1 MTTTPSVAADPATP
15 TPSLQRRV
23 TVIVVGLLAVL
34 LLILGVTIDVTLGVQ
49 ARRNL
54 HDRLVAATSRAD
66 ALAVAH
72 TPPGQ
77 LAAEL
82 NGGSVRALLVTAD
95 GATYGDPAI
104 SPDTTAGPTVP
115 PPPPPPHRPWLPPLL
130 GGPPPPYGP
139 PPPPPDGPP
148 PYGPPYGPP
157 PYGPP
162 PPPYGPPPPPP
173 AYGPP
178 PPPPPPPDATATV
191 AVHPLPTGGR
201 VILVA
206 DTTQTTQVTRQLRQL
221 MIGAGLVTLVVA
233 ALLLVA
239 ASRAALRPLERL
251 TELAKDITTGDRG
264 RRLRPDRADTELGR
278 AASAFDGMLD
288 ALEASEHR
296 ARRAAETAQ
305 RAETATRRFL
315 VDAAHELRTPIAG
328 IQAAAEQLASNAS
341 QEEADPAARRQY
353 RRATL
358 LLSDARRAGRL
369 VADMLDLSRIDA
381 GLPLDLQGTDLAA
394 IIAAEAERTAMLAPQ
409 LTITLPGLTALS
421 VQADPTRVAQILSNL
436 LDNARRHT
444 PPGGRISIDL
454 RRRDEPGAGGG
465 VAEVIVTDTGPGI
478 PDDEG
483 EHIFER
489 LVRLDT
495 GRARDLGG
503 AGLGLPIARALARA
517 HGGDLTNLPHAGGAQ
532 FRLTL
537 PTHAAG
543 HDAAAD
549 GTGTSDC

>member
-1 MTTTPSVAADPATP
+1 MITTPRVAADPATP

-34 LLILGVTIDVTLGVQ
+34 LLILGVIIDVTLGVQ

-66 ALAVAH
+66 ALAAVH

-82 NGGSVRALLVTAD
+82 NGGSVRALMVTAD

-130 GGPPPPYGP
+130 GGPPPPPPPPEGP
-139 PPPPPDGPP
+139 PPPG
-148 PYGPPYGPP
+148 
-157 PYGPP
+157 
-162 PPPYGPPPPPP
+162 
-173 AYGPP
+173 GPP

-191 AVHPLPTGGR
+191 VVHPLPTGGR

-251 TELAKDITTGDRG
+251 TDLAKDITTGDRG
-264 RRLRPDRADTELGR
+264 RRLRPDRADTELGH

-296 ARRAAETAQ
+296 ARRAADTAQ

-328 IQAAAEQLASNAS
+328 IQVAAEQLASNAS
-341 QEEADPAARRQY
+341 QDAGRPDAEPEARRQY

-358 LLSDARRAGRL
+358 LLSDAHRAGRL

-381 GLPLDLQGTDLAA
+381 GLPLDLQDTDLAA
-394 IIAAEAERTAMLAPQ
+394 IVDAEADRTAMLAPQ
-409 LTITLPGLTALS
+409 LTITRTGSTALT
-421 VQADPTRVAQILSNL
+421 VHADATRVAQILSNL

-444 PPGGRISIDL
+444 PPGGSITIDL
-454 RRRDEPGAGGG
+454 TGPDETESGA
-465 VAEVIVTDTGPGI
+465 ELTVTDTGPGI
-478 PDDEG
+478 PDDERD
-483 EHIFER
+483 HIFER

-495 GRARDLGG
+495 GRARDHGG

-517 HGGDLTNLPHAGGAQ
+517 HGGDLTCCSPRGRRSIPANPPSCGGWALAQ
-532 FRLTL
+532 
-537 PTHAAG
+537 PIAVNQ
-543 HDAAAD
+543 D
-549 GTGTSDC
+549 GWSNRYRRQNITNGVLIHS